1 MSIQKP
7 IKKCS
12 GILIALTIAA
22 TSAEIA
28 ALGSETKPADEKLKA
43 AEVTETNEHP
53 NSEIGFS
60 EVNART
66 LMLSAKQSMRHHN
79 YKKAI
84 ALLRKAVQLDPD
96 DPDVRCLYAEAL
108 QEKLSH
114 QVEKDPYIFN
124 LCVRNWLMV
133 ARNEV
138 GDEKGA
144 SIKGIGIGLGYF
156 QDEDRTIRAKAS
168 LKKLTGYSPKPWET
182 NDRYLRKVLKPATT
196 SVTATIKEPEVSKE
210 EKTKS
215 KLQPN

>member
-1 MSIQKP
+1 MSIQNP
-7 IKKCS
+7 IKNFSC
-12 GILIALTIAA
+12 ILIALTIAT
-22 TSAEIA
+22 TSAELT
-28 ALGSETKPADEKLKA
+28 ALGRETKLEDEKMKA
-43 AEVTETNEHP
+43 AEITETNEHL
-53 NSEIGFS
+53 NSELGFS

-84 ALLRKAVQLDPD
+84 VLLRKAVELDPD

-114 QVEKDPYIFN
+114 QVDKDPYIFN
-124 LCVRNWLMV
+124 LCVKNWLVV

-144 SIKGIGIGLGYF
+144 SINGIGIGLGCF

-196 SVTATIKEPEVSKE
+196 SVTATIKEPEVSKQE
-210 EKTKS
+210 EAKS
-215 KLQPN
+215 KLQPD